1 MTPAHGGEGL
11 SPPLTAVLRPLT
23 GPSRAFRGYGY
34 PKTCSGS
41 VAPLPQKSIML
52 SLLPPVACNR
62 AGIGPGRGTQTIV
75 RDRGSGEHAGYVLGS
90 G

>member
-1 MTPAHGGEGL
+1 MTPAHGGGG
-11 SPPLTAVLRPLT
+11 PQTPLTAVLRPLT
-23 GPSRAFRGYGY
+23 GPSRAFLGYGY

-41 VAPLPQKSIML
+41 VAPLSQTSIML
-52 SLLPPVACNR
+52 TFLPPVAGNR
-62 AGIGPGRGTQTIV
+62 AGIGPGRGTRTIV